1 MRLRLKAERDD
12 RLATHSTAAD
22 SSPTTWLLLNGYD
35 RARRVHEDVAGMA
48 ADEQFHCGGTFLQP
62 DDNQISV
69 ALLGQRDDPMSGSVD
84 SV

>member
-12 RLATHSTAAD
+12 LVLSIPTEG
-22 SSPTTWLLLNGYD
+22 SPTTWLLPNGYD
-35 RARRVHEDVAGMA
+35 RARRVDEDVAGMA

-69 ALLGQRDDPMSGSVD
+69 ALLGQRDDPMSGIG
-84 SV
+84 